1 MLQLD
6 HLLNLWIDM
15 VECGNA
21 FVYEMNGGARMI
33 LSNLLR
39 VKVCMI
45 IIIGQDIMSINLCG
59 AQSDRKRKWVKTFVL
74 NIT

>member
-45 IIIGQDIMSINLCG
+45 ITIEYY
-59 AQSDRKRKWVKTFVL
+59 VY
-74 NIT
+74 